1 MSSLISA
8 LRSWASRPISRRL
21 TCGRSAK
28 RCAIRV
34 RIVQPQA
41 VDRLAGYAEQAGSY
55 LRDTEADSMLSDAED
70 FGRRKPAA
78 VAAGALALG
87 LVASRFLKASSSRR
101 YSARQSRQSLRV
113 PSWHNGGRCD
123 AGDDRAAA
131 GDAEPAASAAGRDLV
146 MATGDTPPRTVTRD
160 PERNLREESMGALF
174 KQLSDELSTLVRQE
188 LRLAQAEMT
197 EKGKKAGLGLGM
209 FGGAGV
215 IAFLALQALT
225 ACLVALL
232 ATAMDV
238 WIAALIITV
247 VYAAGAG
254 VLALTGKKQVSE
266 ATPPVPE
273 QTAETLKEDV
283 QWAKTQLPSG
293 KK

>member
-1 MSSLISA
+1 
-8 LRSWASRPISRRL
+8 
-21 TCGRSAK
+21 
-28 RCAIRV
+28 
-34 RIVQPQA
+34 
-41 VDRLAGYAEQAGSY
+41 
-55 LRDTEADSMLSDAED
+55 
-70 FGRRKPAA
+70 
-78 VAAGALALG
+78 
-87 LVASRFLKASSSRR
+87 
-101 YSARQSRQSLRV
+101 
-113 PSWHNGGRCD
+113 
-123 AGDDRAAA
+123 
-131 GDAEPAASAAGRDLV
+131 
-146 MATGDTPPRTVTRD
+146 MATGEIPPQMAAREA
-160 PERNLREESMGALF
+160 ERSLREESMGALF

-197 EKGKKAGLGLGM
+197 EKGRRAGLGIGM

-215 IAFLALQALT
+215 ITFLALQALT

-238 WIAALIITV
+238 WIAALIITA

-254 VLALTGKKQVSE
+254 VLALTGKRQVSE

>member
-1 MSSLISA
+1 
-8 LRSWASRPISRRL
+8 
-21 TCGRSAK
+21 
-28 RCAIRV
+28 
-34 RIVQPQA
+34 
-41 VDRLAGYAEQAGSY
+41 
-55 LRDTEADSMLSDAED
+55 
-70 FGRRKPAA
+70 
-78 VAAGALALG
+78 
-87 LVASRFLKASSSRR
+87 
-101 YSARQSRQSLRV
+101 
-113 PSWHNGGRCD
+113 
-123 AGDDRAAA
+123 
-131 GDAEPAASAAGRDLV
+131 
-146 MATGDTPPRTVTRD
+146 MATGDTPSRTMTRG

-215 IAFLALQALT
+215 IAFLALEVLT

-254 VLALTGKKQVSE
+254 VLALTGKKQVAE

-273 QTAETLKEDV
+273 QTVETLKEDV
-283 QWAKTQLPSG
+283 QWAKTQLPSE